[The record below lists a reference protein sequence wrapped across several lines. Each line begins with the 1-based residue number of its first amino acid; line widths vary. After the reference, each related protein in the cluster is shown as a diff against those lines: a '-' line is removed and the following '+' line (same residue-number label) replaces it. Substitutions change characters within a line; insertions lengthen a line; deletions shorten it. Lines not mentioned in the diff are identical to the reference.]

1 MEPESFRSF
10 IKKPSVIIGGLVTLA
25 AIGGS
30 TVAML
35 QPSSSIDSRSMTGQI
50 PQQSVTVKGSKTS
63 SSQASSKLSTSP
75 SSDRP
80 LEAPA
85 SDDAST
91 TADSSTSSANSTEE
105 NDGSTGSTA
114 ATESL
119 RLVERCET
127 TMAKI
132 NDPNSPANV
141 RSQPSLAGS
150 PADSAIVGTI
160 KNGTFVTVVDQRDD
174 WFKISTPMKGWVA
187 QKITLSGCNQKEE
200 QVKFAKNRKDTTIA
214 DEFIGTGSHVY
225 QLYLL
230 KGQTLTLTPQKGPR
244 PTILSP
250 NGKMLVELS
259 DQSTVWSGK
268 LAQSGNYKIVLD
280 SNFKGYNYAF
290 EVVAD

>member
-25 AIGGS
+25 AIGGT
-30 TVAML
+30 TVALL
-35 QPSSSIDSRSMTGQI
+35 QPSPSIDSRSMTGQI
-50 PQQSVTVKGSKTS
+50 QKTESVAIESKPP
-63 SSQASSKLSTSP
+63 QASSKLSTSS
-75 SSDRP
+75 SSDRT
-80 LEAPA
+80 EAPA

-91 TADSSTSSANSTEE
+91 TADSSTSSANSTEA
-105 NDGSTGSTA
+105 NGGSTGSTA

-132 NDPNSPANV
+132 NDPNPPANV

-150 PADSAIVGTI
+150 PGDSAIVGTI
-160 KNGTFVTVVDQRDD
+160 KNGTFVTIVDQRDD

-187 QKITLSGCNQKEE
+187 QKITLSGCNQKDERI
-200 QVKFAKNRKDTTIA
+200 KFAKNRKNTTIA

-230 KGQTLTLTPQKGPR
+230 KDQTLTLTPQKGPR

-259 DQSTVWSGK
+259 DQSVAWSGK
-268 LAQSGNYKIVLD
+268 LAQSGNYKIILD

>member
-1 MEPESFRSF
+1 MEPEFLRSF

-25 AIGGS
+25 AIGGT

-35 QPSSSIDSRSMTGQI
+35 QPSPSMDSGSVTGQN
-50 PQQSVTVKGSKTS
+50 PQQSVTVGVSKTS
-63 SSQASSKLSTSP
+63 SPKTSSKLSTLP
-75 SSDRP
+75 SSDRT
-80 LEAPA
+80 EAPA

-91 TADSSTSSANSTEE
+91 TADSTEDN
-105 NDGSTGSTA
+105 NDSTGSIA
-114 ATESL
+114 APESL
-119 RLVERCET
+119 RVVERCET

-132 NDPNSPANV
+132 NDPNPPANV

-150 PADSAIVGTI
+150 STDSPIVGTI
-160 KNGTFVTVVDQRDD
+160 KNGTFITIVDQRDD

-187 QKITLSGCNQKEE
+187 QKITLSGCNRKEE

-230 KGQTLTLTPQKGPR
+230 KGQTLKLTPQKGPR

-250 NGKMLVELS
+250 NGKMLVESS
-259 DQSTVWSGK
+259 DQSTAWSGK
-268 LAQSGNYKIVLD
+268 LPQSGNYKITLD

>member
-1 MEPESFRSF
+1 MDPESLRSF

-35 QPSSSIDSRSMTGQI
+35 QPSPSIDSRSVTGQI
-50 PQQSVTVKGSKTS
+50 SPTESVSTPSKTS
-63 SSQASSKLSTSP
+63 SPQASSKLSTSP
-75 SSDRP
+75 LSNDRT

-85 SDDAST
+85 SNDAST
-91 TADSSTSSANSTEE
+91 ATDSSANSTQE
-105 NDGSTGSTA
+105 NEGSTA
-114 ATESL
+114 APESL

-132 NDPNSPANV
+132 NDPNPPANV
-141 RSQPSLAGS
+141 RSQPSTTGNPTDS
-150 PADSAIVGTI
+150 PIVGKL
-160 KNGTFVTVVDQRDD
+160 KNGTFITIVDQRDD
-174 WFKISTPMKGWVA
+174 WFKISTPMKGWVS
-187 QKITLSGCNQKEE
+187 QKITLSGCNRKEE

-250 NGKMLVELS
+250 NGKMLAELS
-259 DQSTVWSGK
+259 DQSTAWSGK
-268 LAQSGNYKIVLD
+268 LSQSGNYKIVLD
-280 SNFKGYNYAF
+280 SNFRGYNYAF